1 MNEKVTIIFFLL
13 FSTLGFSQQRIS
25 FSDGSFQ
32 NGQNYNNLFLNIDD
46 ELDSKTV
53 GARYINENFLPAKLN
68 NSKDTFFLRY
78 DAFNEVFEVKK
89 GENKYSLNK
98 KISDLTISFQ
108 NGQVYKPYNYEGSL
122 KYFSLLN
129 DENSKIKL
137 LKKESI
143 IFIEEKE
150 SKTGYDEYRPPQYK
164 RKKDSFFYIN
174 ESLNEPIE
182 IPNNKKKF
190 AELFHDN
197 QKDILDYIKKEKI
210 KLNDENDLIKLFSHM
225 NSI

>member
-1 MNEKVTIIFFLL
+1 MNKKVTILLFLL
-13 FSTLGFSQQRIS
+13 FSMVGFSQQRIS

-53 GARYINENFLPAKLN
+53 GSKYINENFLPAKLN
-68 NSKDTFFLRY
+68 NSEDTFFLRY

-89 GENKYSLNK
+89 GEKKYSLSK
-98 KISDLTISFQ
+98 KIGDVTISFQ

-143 IFIEEKE
+143 LFIEEKE
-150 SKTGYDEYRPPQYK
+150 SKTGYDAYRPPQFK
-164 RKKDSFFYIN
+164 RKKDSFFFVYY
-174 ESLNEPIE
+174 SLNEPIE
-182 IPNNKKKF
+182 IPTNKNKF
-190 AELFHDN
+190 AELFPDN
-197 QKDILDYIKKEKI
+197 KKNILDYIKKEKI
-210 KLNDENDLIKLFSHM
+210 KLNQENDLKKLFVQI

>member
-13 FSTLGFSQQRIS
+13 FSTVGFSQQRIS

-53 GARYINENFLPAKLN
+53 GSRYINENFLPAKLN
-68 NSKDTFFLRY
+68 NSEDTFFLRY

-108 NGQVYKPYNYEGSL
+108 NGQDRLE
-122 KYFSLLN
+122 F
-129 DENSKIKL
+129 SKI
-137 LKKESI
+137 
-143 IFIEEKE
+143 
-150 SKTGYDEYRPPQYK
+150 YQ
-164 RKKDSFFYIN
+164 
-174 ESLNEPIE
+174 
-182 IPNNKKKF
+182 
-190 AELFHDN
+190 H
-197 QKDILDYIKKEKI
+197 ILYVIR
-210 KLNDENDLIKLFSHM
+210 NGSHF
-225 NSI
+225 

>member
-13 FSTLGFSQQRIS
+13 FSTVGFSQQRIS

-53 GARYINENFLPAKLN
+53 GSRYINENFLPAKLN
-68 NSKDTFFLRY
+68 NSEDTFFLRY

-150 SKTGYDEYRPPQYK
+150 SKTGYDEYRPPQFK

-210 KLNDENDLIKLFSHM
+210 KLNDENDLKKLFSHM